1 MSFRVLVIPEDPT
14 WNGYIL
20 KPLAKRLLADA
31 GKPAARVE
39 LLANPRVRG
48 YAHALRAIREELPDS
63 YGFFDLWLFFPDGD
77 NDPGR
82 ADAMG
87 QLEADLQCRDIP
99 LLCCPAEPEVEI
111 YACVDFRDDLPG
123 GWEDARTHPRMREVI
138 FKPILRT
145 HGNPRQA
152 GGGREEMTARSL
164 RNLQRLFQLCPE
176 TQRLRDRIAAHLKAT
191 DA

>member
-99 LLCCPAEPEVEI
+99 LLFFNDTPTAEI
-111 YACVDFRDDLPG
+111 YTCVPFQDDLSG
-123 GWEDARTHPRMREVI
+123 GWQNARTHPRMKEEV
-138 FKPILRT
+138 FAPLLQM
-145 HGNPRQA
+145 HGDPRQA
-152 GGGREEMTARSL
+152 GGGRETMTTRSL
-164 RNLQRLFQLCPE
+164 ENLQRLFQLCPE
-176 TQRLRDRIAAHLKAT
+176 TKRLRDRIAEHLQAA